1 MSIAILLAVVGL
13 LLIYFEFFL
22 PGGIMGVA
30 GGILLISSIVIL
42 LLNDPGS
49 FVLVIFIA
57 SLITALLVTIKIALW
72 RVRSTGKK
80 GTIFLDSDQT
90 GYFASFYDKELI
102 GKLGIAESDLKP
114 SGHVK
119 VDDASYQAV
128 SKGRYINKGSTVQ
141 VIGGE
146 GSRLIVK
153 QIQEEEV

>member
-1 MSIAILLAVVGL
+1 MSIAILLAVIGL

-30 GGILLISSIVIL
+30 GGVLLISSIVIL

-49 FVLVIFIA
+49 LVLIIFIA
-57 SLITALLVTIKIALW
+57 SLIIALLITIKIALW

-90 GYFASFYDKELI
+90 GYFASFYDKELV

-119 VDDASYQAV
+119 IDDTSYQAV
-128 SKGRYINKGSTVQ
+128 SKGRYINKGSTIQ

-153 QIQEEEV
+153 QIEEEV